1 MPRRAWPGSTNSDS
15 DAAPDAVID
24 RVRASLQA
32 RIGHTRPRI
41 EEDGASSMTSSQLVA
56 RLVSALA
63 RKADAATV
71 TDIAARPS

>member
-1 MPRRAWPGSTNSDS
+1 
-15 DAAPDAVID
+15 
-24 RVRASLQA
+24 
-32 RIGHTRPRI
+32 
-41 EEDGASSMTSSQLVA
+41 MTSSQLAA